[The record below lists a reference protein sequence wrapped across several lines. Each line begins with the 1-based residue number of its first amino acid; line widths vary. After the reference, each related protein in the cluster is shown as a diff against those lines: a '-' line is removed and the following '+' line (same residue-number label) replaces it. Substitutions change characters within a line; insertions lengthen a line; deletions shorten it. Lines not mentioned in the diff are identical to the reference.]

1 MHKRGFCN
9 QVWNEVFTEIAF
21 LDLCKILT
29 SETFTLQL
37 KKIYHKKLRE
47 IKKYGFIHDFVSLL
61 NHNKFGKGI
70 TSKLDFCVFHHQK
83 FKFNAEQIL
92 GPPK

>member
-1 MHKRGFCN
+1 MQNINFRNIHATI
-9 QVWNEVFTEIAF
+9 E
-21 LDLCKILT
+21 
-29 SETFTLQL
+29 
-37 KKIYHKKLRE
+37 KKSIIKNFEKLRNTDSY
-47 IKKYGFIHDFVSLL
+47 IDFVSLL